1 MIASALLAF
10 AAYNSTLPQATQTKF
25 EVPFRIADNAI
36 IVDSVVNG
44 KTVSCMFDS
53 GFSGAFVMNTTVNL
67 GKPTGTMLL
76 RDFVGQFEAPT
87 IAIKSL
93 ELGGKKLDSTGM
105 EAVMQDMSTLSL
117 SYGQHCDGIM
127 GFEIISHNIVEIN
140 FQQKKFI
147 FHPRSEF
154 DITKKV
160 PDNNKTFM
168 VKMLPKGHNSIELS
182 AESPA
187 GKKLYLALDTGNGFY
202 ATTHKDVLERTGLWK
217 EGSKPKFIKQ
227 SWVASGPVDSWSLRL
242 KDMKIFGVP
251 VKDSVWDIIDAPSS
265 SADHDGTVGFQ
276 FLKNFNVTIDV
287 EQRRVWLE
295 RITEDVG
302 NKPEGDAGVT
312 AVWDPSRKRMTIVHV
327 TPEGP
332 AEKLG
337 VKRGDDLLSVDGKEL
352 TNLSFDQMREIL
364 AGPVGSKV
372 SLATSRD
379 GNLLRYDIERV
390 PLVNE
395 P

>member
-1 MIASALLAF
+1 
-10 AAYNSTLPQATQTKF
+10 
-25 EVPFRIADNAI
+25 
-36 IVDSVVNG
+36 
-44 KTVSCMFDS
+44 
-53 GFSGAFVMNTTVNL
+53 
-67 GKPTGTMLL
+67 
-76 RDFVGQFEAPT
+76 
-87 IAIKSL
+87 
-93 ELGGKKLDSTGM
+93 
-105 EAVMQDMSTLSL
+105 
-117 SYGQHCDGIM
+117 
-127 GFEIISHNIVEIN
+127 
-140 FQQKKFI
+140 
-147 FHPRSEF
+147 
-154 DITKKV
+154 V

-168 VKMLPKGHNSIELS
+168 VKMLPKGHNSIELR
-182 AESPA
+182 AESPT

-202 ATTHKDVLERTGLWK
+202 ATTHKDVLERSGLWK
-217 EGSKPKFIKQ
+217 EGAKPKFIKQ

-251 VKDSVWDIIDAPSS
+251 VKDSIWDIIDAPSS

-295 RITEDVG
+295 RITDEVG
-302 NKPEGDAGVT
+302 NKPEGDPGVT
-312 AVWDPSRKRMTIVHV
+312 AVWDPGRKRMVIVHV

-332 AEKLG
+332 AEKMG

-352 TNLSFDQMREIL
+352 TNLSFDQMREML
-364 AGPVGSKV
+364 DGPVGSKV